1 MERSDIG
8 AGKYP
13 CSRHEHSAPKE
24 QGYCLPFAQS
34 LSISCKGHE
43 VQNLTMNSVVKPVRA
58 TGSIGVVGV
67 FVVEDPAPEDTLMQK
82 GQLAF
87 DFCTS
92 GKEKKS
98 G

>member
-1 MERSDIG
+1 
-8 AGKYP
+8 
-13 CSRHEHSAPKE
+13 
-24 QGYCLPFAQS
+24 
-34 LSISCKGHE
+34 
-43 VQNLTMNSVVKPVRA
+43 MNSVVKPVRA

-92 GKEKKS
+92 GKEKNQARRRFDGAVWFVS
-98 G
+98 SPVCS